1 MSGAGQSSGPDFSKV
16 ASLIGESEATELSEH
31 LSLSKEWLEP
41 SGNIRRWLTTVE
53 DSQLKAVPVIWGGQ
67 EFTRLHE
74 SFNKHVQGGRVDF
87 VEPTERY
94 DLFQW
99 ADELQPTL
107 GIFPLYLFGD
117 RRAAWRVIPLGKQRR
132 VAVVMSAGMAQA
144 LARLNWRPQP
154 RPANNPYVTGEQFGK
169 LIAEVARCASWKKTQ
184 FIHFGLGHAAPKI
197 LARTIEDPKA
207 CTTFLQRL
215 DYCRSLPKVK
225 VARARAVLRMLENNA
240 PNDEHVIHDPAFRDG
255 LQMAQARGVLDTLIE
270 RQPGEFVCVV
280 SDLGVAEFLQLQEQ
294 ATGLSTPLEI
304 WDVEHGLDIP
314 LGIGLSIPALMW
326 LNHHHA
332 TAECIGHAIREWFR
346 NIEDRRDE
354 IEARYGIVLEDPGG
368 DGLAAETEL
377 AHHDQWLTKHASPFV
392 QPGKEHIFK
401 ICKTWLKRKKLTAA
415 KSALL
420 RKKQQEYQKARE
432 DGTGDWAE
440 RCERL
445 SAEIRDLLEPTSPDD
460 AGHDEA
466 AGGDGAS

>member
-1 MSGAGQSSGPDFSKV
+1 MSGAGQSNGPDFSKV
-16 ASLIGESEATELSEH
+16 ASLIGESEATELSNH
-31 LSLSKEWLEP
+31 LAFSKEWIEP

-53 DSQLKAVPVIWGGQ
+53 GSQLKAVPVIWGGQ

-74 SFNKHVQGGRVDF
+74 SFKKHVRCARVDF

-132 VAVVMSAGMAQA
+132 VAIVMSAGMAQA
-144 LARLNWRPQP
+144 LADLNWRPQP
-154 RPANNPYVTGEQFGK
+154 RPANNPYVTGKEFGK
-169 LIAEVARCASWKKTQ
+169 LIAEIARSATWRKTQ

-207 CTTFLQRL
+207 CTTFLQTL

-225 VARARAVLRMLENNA
+225 VARARAVMQMLGNRKPDDN
-240 PNDEHVIHDPAFRDG
+240 HVIHTQAFRDG
-255 LQMAQARGVLDTLIE
+255 LQRAQARGVLDELIE
-270 RQPGEFVCVV
+270 RQRGEFVCVV
-280 SDLGVAEFLQLQEQ
+280 SDLGVAEFLQLQEL
-294 ATGLSTPLEI
+294 ATGLSPPLEI
-304 WDVEHGLDIP
+304 WDIEHGLDIP

-326 LNHHHA
+326 LNHHEA
-332 TAECIGHAIREWFR
+332 TAERIGHAIKEWFL
-346 NIEDRRDE
+346 NIEERRDE
-354 IEARYGIVLEDPGG
+354 IEARYGIALENPGG
-368 DGLAAETEL
+368 DSLAADAEFD
-377 AHHDQWLTKHASPFV
+377 HHDQWLTKHASPFH
-392 QPGKEHIFK
+392 QPGKEHIF
-401 ICKTWLKRKKLTAA
+401 IVCKTWLKRKKLTVA

-420 RKKQQEYQKARE
+420 RKKQQEYQKACE
-432 DGTGDWAE
+432 DGTGDFAE

-445 SAEIRDLLEPTSPDD
+445 SAEIRDLLEPDD

-466 AGGDGAS
+466 DGGDTAS